1 MITQCEDSNN
11 TYFHT
16 ITTACCI
23 WRASA
28 KHLERTELKLFLLPY
43 KRSVCVANTTG
54 SHQYTV
60 AQYLCLE
67 EGRGYQLSVPYCM
80 QKQSQ
85 CSHWSAHTHTH
96 THQPFLLFF
105 SRVSGDGQAA
115 ALFWVWNVLSIPHCS
130 SLLCEIS
137 KLVSITQLLLH
148 SANTVYVFF
157 FFSYF
162 FPRYFKGTLN
172 CTRRFAIIS
181 SHPLL
186 HDLLGLTL

>member
-28 KHLERTELKLFLLPY
+28 KHLERTELKSFLLPY

-85 CSHWSAHTHTH
+85 YCHWSAHTHT
-96 THQPFLLFF
+96 PAF
-105 SRVSGDGQAA
+105 SSAG
-115 ALFWVWNVLSIPHCS
+115 WVGMVRQQHCS
-130 SLLCEIS
+130 GYETFSAFPTAHLCCV
-137 KLVSITQLLLH
+137 KYQNWFQLLSYYYIQLTQYM
-148 SANTVYVFF
+148 S
-157 FFSYF
+157 FSSF
-162 FPRYFKGTLN
+162 L
-172 CTRRFAIIS
+172 IS
-181 SHPLL
+181 S
-186 HDLLGLTL
+186 LGISREHWVVPGGSQ